1 MRRLYVYI
9 LSSKSRRLYVGVTNN
24 LYRRVYEHVSDQ
36 SNFSSRY
43 RVHRLVYF
51 EWLGPP
57 IVAIRREKRLKRL
70 LRSRKVA
77 LIERD
82 NPAWDD
88 LAEGWFSGEPGEP
101 SE

>member
-24 LYRRVYEHVSDQ
+24 LYRRMYEHVNDQ

-43 RVHRLVYF
+43 RVHRLVYY
-51 EWLGPP
+51 EQVGPP
-57 IVAIRREKRLKRL
+57 IAAIRREKKLKAL
-70 LRSRKVA
+70 LRSRKIA

-88 LAEGWFSGEPGEP
+88 LAEGWFSVEP
-101 SE
+101 SG